1 MTAGDAL
8 RFFAEEARH
17 RSYPV
22 VDGEGGLLGLVSRSD
37 ALGWRVSDMPADGTL
52 ADLVSDAAQP
62 VASPETPVGQVA
74 ALIVESGVGRIPVI
88 APATRPVH
96 SLLPPLPLPKAR
108 PP

>member
-1 MTAGDAL
+1 MRISDWSSDVCSYDL
-8 RFFAEEARH
+8 ARH

-62 VASPETPVGQVA
+62 VAYTETPVGQVA
-74 ALIVESGVGRIPVI
+74 DMIVESGVGQIGRASGRERVGQS
-88 APATRPVH
+88 V
-96 SLLPPLPLPKAR
+96 
-108 PP
+108 